1 MLYSS
6 VLKRITG
13 AEDLSSVT
21 TSLSLL
27 PGSGLVTGARQ
38 LSSPNC
44 DDRPVG
50 SAPDLFVIHGIS
62 LPPSDFGGPGIEQ
75 LFTNCLD
82 PKEHPYYAEI
92 RGLEV
97 SSHFLIRRDG
107 ELVQF
112 VDVFRRGWHAGVSA
126 HEGRERCNDF
136 SVGIELEGADDVP
149 YEAVQYEVLASLVTT
164 LRNNVPT
171 LELAPIVGHSDI
183 SPERKTDPG
192 PAFSWGTLNRLLG

>member
-6 VLKRITG
+6 VLIRITG

-21 TSLSLL
+21 SSLSLL
-27 PGSGLVTGARQ
+27 PGSGLLNGARQ

-44 DDRPVG
+44 DDRPPG
-50 SAPDLFVIHGIS
+50 SVPELFVIHGIS
-62 LPPSDFGGPGIEQ
+62 LPPRDFGGPGIEQ
-75 LFTNCLD
+75 LFTNSLN

-92 RGLEV
+92 GGLKV
-97 SSHFLIRRDG
+97 SSHFLIRRHG

-112 VDVFRRGWHAGVSA
+112 VDVFQRAWHAGVSA

-136 SVGIELEGADDVP
+136 AVGIELEGADDVA
-149 YEAVQYEVLASLVTT
+149 YEPVQYEVLASLITT

-171 LELAPIVGHSDI
+171 LELAPIVGHSEV

-192 PAFSWGTLNRLLG
+192 PAFSWAILNRLLG